1 MPPNDRGKECVCK
14 SKTIFTSSPAGR
26 ESLKKKVYPLKFSI
40 IETIIDVFRAPSIR
54 KVCGFMSVTP
64 VASASSVSA
73 AILSATAAAMQ
84 ELNETAAVTARE
96 AVSGDQVAIRKL
108 ARQQEQKQ
116 AAAEPTAS
124 PTPRP
129 QQGAQVDHLA

>member
-1 MPPNDRGKECVCK
+1 M
-14 SKTIFTSSPAGR
+14 
-26 ESLKKKVYPLKFSI
+26 
-40 IETIIDVFRAPSIR
+40 DVFGCPFTR
-54 KVCGFMSVTP
+54 KVRGFMSVTP

-96 AVSGDQVAIRKL
+96 AAHGDQIAVRKL

-116 AAAEPTAS
+116 AAAEPTAT